1 MSFERNLV
9 TLTSR
14 ETFGW
19 EIEEISILGDGIGDA
34 LFS

>member
-14 ETFGW
+14 EIFGC
-19 EIEEISILGDGIGDA
+19 EIEEISILGGGIGDA